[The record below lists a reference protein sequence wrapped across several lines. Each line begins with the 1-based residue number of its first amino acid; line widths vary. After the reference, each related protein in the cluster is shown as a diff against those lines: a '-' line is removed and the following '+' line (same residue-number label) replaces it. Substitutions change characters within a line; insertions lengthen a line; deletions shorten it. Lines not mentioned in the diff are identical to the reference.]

1 MNDQIVQR
9 DEKRKRIKRTR
20 RRQILT
26 RLGTGA
32 AVIAGII
39 VFLLLFQLRDIRVRG
54 NDFLTDSEVS
64 RYIREQGGDGNSLVL
79 LLSTKLGDYPE
90 PPTVESMEFHMV
102 NPWTIRVDVKEKSPA
117 GYARR
122 DEEYVYFDNEGMVL
136 GVTDSQR
143 DGLSLVEGFDVS
155 KAEKGKKLTVQ
166 DSSVFEYIVR
176 IQEILGRS
184 GVSPDRIVCDGENLT
199 LYFGNICAELGS
211 GDPQE
216 KAAQLPAILEKL
228 EGQSGTLHLEHYGEL
243 TETFR
248 FEKSETTEESNT

>member
-1 MNDQIVQR
+1 M
-9 DEKRKRIKRTR
+9 
-20 RRQILT
+20 
-26 RLGTGA
+26 
-32 AVIAGII
+32 
-39 VFLLLFQLRDIRVRG
+39 
-54 NDFLTDSEVS
+54 
-64 RYIREQGGDGNSLVL
+64 
-79 LLSTKLGDYPE
+79 
-90 PPTVESMEFHMV
+90 
-102 NPWTIRVDVKEKSPA
+102 KEKSPA

-143 DGLSLVEGFDVS
+143 DGLSLVEGLDVS

-243 TETFR
+243 TETIR
-248 FEKSETTEESNT
+248 FEKSETTEGSNT

>member
-20 RRQILT
+20 RRQIRT

-90 PPTVESMEFHMV
+90 PPTVESMEVHMV
-102 NPWTIRVDVKEKSPA
+102 NPWTIWVDV
-117 GYARR
+117 
-122 DEEYVYFDNEGMVL
+122 
-136 GVTDSQR
+136 
-143 DGLSLVEGFDVS
+143 
-155 KAEKGKKLTVQ
+155 
-166 DSSVFEYIVR
+166 
-176 IQEILGRS
+176 
-184 GVSPDRIVCDGENLT
+184 
-199 LYFGNICAELGS
+199 
-211 GDPQE
+211 
-216 KAAQLPAILEKL
+216 
-228 EGQSGTLHLEHYGEL
+228 
-243 TETFR
+243 TET
-248 FEKSETTEESNT
+248 S

>member
-143 DGLSLVEGFDVS
+143 DGLSLVEGLDVS

-176 IQEILGRS
+176 IQ
-184 GVSPDRIVCDGENLT
+184 
-199 LYFGNICAELGS
+199 
-211 GDPQE
+211 
-216 KAAQLPAILEKL
+216 
-228 EGQSGTLHLEHYGEL
+228 
-243 TETFR
+243 
-248 FEKSETTEESNT
+248 